1 MSDFKAKMHQKSISA
16 AAVLQTPL
24 GPGVYSAPP
33 DPLAGIK
40 GTYFSVKGRYIG
52 RGDREG
58 KGIEWTPICIFKVS
72 LE

>member
-1 MSDFKAKMHQKSISA
+1 MSDFKAKMHQKPISA

-52 RGDREG
+52 RGTGRGRELSG
-58 KGIEWTPICIFKVS
+58 PPYVYLKFP
-72 LE
+72 